1 MNWIRLACVTVLV
14 PGLAFTALTAAEA
27 PLVITSTTILR
38 DAVRQVGDD
47 DVRIVSLLPAGLDPY
62 DYEPNAEAIQLVSS
76 ARLIV
81 VNGVDQEPWLP
92 ALIEASGYNAEV
104 IVAAEGLTLLDSEGR
119 LHDPEEADPDF
130 EPALSQA
137 VMDPHFWHDPRNMMH
152 VVRQISYSLPDLLP
166 DQGTEIEA
174 RTRSYVSAL
183 EELHGYAQREFG
195 SIPRERRAL
204 ATSHDSLGY
213 LARAYDF
220 EIVLIP
226 DFEPGRTP
234 QPPQMARMA
243 EVINQ
248 LGLPAVFLRA
258 GTSANALR
266 QLSAET
272 GVQIVTSLFTETLDG
287 DATYVTRFRH
297 NVEVITG
304 ALR

>member
-1 MNWIRLACVTVLV
+1 MSWIRLTCATLLIGV
-14 PGLAFTALTAAEA
+14 FALNAPAAEA

-38 DAVRQVGDD
+38 DAVRQVGGD
-47 DVRIVSLLPAGLDPY
+47 DVRVVNLLPAGTDSY
-62 DYEPNAEAIQLVSS
+62 DYEPSAEVIALVSS

-81 VNGVDQEPWLP
+81 VNGVDQEPWLQ
-92 ALIEASGYNAEV
+92 ALIESSGYNSE
-104 IVAAEGLTLLDSEGR
+104 IIIAAEGLTLLDSEGR
-119 LHDPEEADPDF
+119 LHDPEEEDPDF
-130 EPALSQA
+130 EPAFSQA
-137 VMDPHFWHDPRNMMH
+137 VMDPHFWHDPRHMMH
-152 VVRQISYSLPDLLP
+152 VVRQISYSLPDFLP
-166 DQGTEIEA
+166 DRGAEIEA
-174 RTRSYVSAL
+174 RTRSYVTSL

-195 SIPRERRAL
+195 SIPPEHRAL

-213 LARAYDF
+213 LAHAYDF

-243 EVINQ
+243 EVISQ
-248 LGLPAVFLRA
+248 IALPAVFLRA

-272 GVQIVTSLFTETLDG
+272 GVQIVTSLFTESLDG
-287 DATYVTRFRH
+287 EATYLERFRH
-297 NVEVITG
+297 NVNVISG